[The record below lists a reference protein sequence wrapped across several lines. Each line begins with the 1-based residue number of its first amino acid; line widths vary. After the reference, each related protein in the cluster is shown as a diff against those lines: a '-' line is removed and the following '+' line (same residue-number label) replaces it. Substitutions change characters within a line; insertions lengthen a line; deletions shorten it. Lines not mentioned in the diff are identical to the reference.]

1 MAALSLV
8 CVVGLYFLP
17 EVSDQTMAETVHEVA
32 SHHKNPACLPVNDAN
47 GNMTL
52 TPADNLL
59 GKDSVNSSEDMKT
72 NGHAA
77 QALV

>member
-17 EVSDQTMAETVHEVA
+17 EVSDQAMAETVHEVA
-32 SHHKNPACLPVNDAN
+32 SHHKNPASLTVENTDVT
-47 GNMTL
+47 MTL

-59 GKDSVNSSEDMKT
+59 GKDCENSTEDMKT

-77 QALV
+77 QSLV

>member
-17 EVSDQTMAETVHEVA
+17 EVSDQAMAETVHEVA
-32 SHHKNPACLPVNDAN
+32 SHHKNPACLTANDAN

-59 GKDSVNSSEDMKT
+59 GKDSVNFSEDMKT

-77 QALV
+77 QSLV